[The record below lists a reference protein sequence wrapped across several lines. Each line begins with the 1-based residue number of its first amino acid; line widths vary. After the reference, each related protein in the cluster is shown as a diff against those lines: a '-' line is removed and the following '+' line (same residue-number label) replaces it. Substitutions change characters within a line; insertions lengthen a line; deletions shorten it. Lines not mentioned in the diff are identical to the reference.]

1 MRTLLSILILFVSL
15 SLSLSCRNSS
25 DVEPESKSSLIPS
38 NDFNFET
45 FDCDDCTYIVTD
57 YKTDGKEL
65 NIEPGDIICLDSK
78 VAYDRLLFSNINGTE
93 ANPVIIRNCNGQ
105 AIIQATKPGGI
116 SFEYSSHFKLLGDG
130 GGSNYGIKVTT
141 NTGFYVLMRTFSN
154 QFEIAHLEVAGNN
167 DGFAGIGLKTSPYED
182 CELFEDP
189 ARPWTMTDI
198 IIRNNYVHN
207 VNGEGLYIGHGFHAG
222 WTGNS
227 CPNVVYPHVIK
238 RLKVFSNIIENT
250 GYDGMQIKN
259 GDEDI
264 EIYDNY
270 IFNYGTRAENGQ
282 NEGVLIGGPMTG
294 LFYNNVIIK
303 GTGNGLRMLNIGG
316 NNDVYNNIIMESG
329 KSGIRVDGGNEFD
342 LIFDNPYLNFFNNH
356 IINSGEYGF
365 VIFDKRDAVRRF
377 KNNLVINASDQL
389 IAIGS
394 QIDAIDTSHN
404 IATQDLNFVKFKNL
418 DSYEFE
424 LLPDSP
430 GIDAGT
436 NVSNFGVD
444 IDIMRRPR
452 PSGASFDVGAFEN
465 Q

>member
-1 MRTLLSILILFVSL
+1 MRKFLFLIFFGALFFIVS
-15 SLSLSCRNSS
+15 CGKND

-38 NDFNFET
+38 NDFDFET
-45 FDCDDCTYIVTD
+45 FDCSQCTYIVTD
-57 YKTDGKEL
+57 YKTDGAEL
-65 NIEPGDIICLDSK
+65 NFKPGDVICLDSEI
-78 VAYDRLLFSNINGTE
+78 AYDRLLFSNINGTAE
-93 ANPVIIRNCNGQ
+93 KPIIIRNCGGQ

-141 NTGFYVLMRTFSN
+141 NTGFYVLMRTFTN
-154 QFEIAHLEVAGNN
+154 QFEIAHLEIAGNS

-182 CELFEDP
+182 CQLFEDP
-189 ARPWTMTDI
+189 SRPWTMTDI
-198 IIRNNYVHN
+198 TIRNNYVHD

-222 WTGNS
+222 WTGNA
-227 CPNVVYPHVIK
+227 CPNIVYPHVIK
-238 RLKVFSNIIENT
+238 RLKVYSNIIENT

-270 IFNYGTRAENGQ
+270 IFNYGTRGENGQ
-282 NEGVLIGGPMTG
+282 NEGVLLGGPITG

-329 KSGIRVDGGNEFD
+329 KSGIRIDGGNEFD
-342 LIFDNPYLNFFNNH
+342 LIFNNPYLNFFNNH
-356 IINSGEYGF
+356 IVNSGEYGF
-365 VIFDKRDAVRRF
+365 VIFDKRAADRRF

-389 IAIGS
+389 LAIGS

-404 IATQDLNFVKFKNL
+404 ITTQDLDFVKFKSIN
-418 DSYEFE
+418 SYEFE
-424 LLPDSP
+424 LLPESP
-430 GIDAGT
+430 AIDAGT
-436 NVSNFGVD
+436 DLSNFGVD

-452 PSGASFDVGAFEN
+452 PSGSGFDVGAFE
-465 Q
+465 QQ